1 MGLQEKTRISTFSQ
15 GNKKNVGEAGGRVNH
30 EKVVFVK
37 IISKKVVEWFCFFC
51 LGGEGRIKTHL
62 LAGSCWVMVRL
73 SGPSF

>member
-51 LGGEGRIKTHL
+51 LGGGRSHKNP
-62 LAGSCWVMVRL
+62 SFSWVML
-73 SGPSF
+73 GYGPS